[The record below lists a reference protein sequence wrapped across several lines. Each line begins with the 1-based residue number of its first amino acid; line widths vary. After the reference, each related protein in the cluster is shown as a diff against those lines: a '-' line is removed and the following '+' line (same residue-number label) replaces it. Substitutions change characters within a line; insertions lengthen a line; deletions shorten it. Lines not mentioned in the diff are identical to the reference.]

1 MRSHGFRKF
10 WNTIMIKARVE
21 SNTRHALAG
30 HRAVR
35 GLDIN
40 YDRTPDSEEYV
51 KAIPL
56 LTIDP
61 NQRLEQENYD

>member
-35 GLDIN
+35 GLDMIELQIA
-40 YDRTPDSEEYV
+40 RSMS
-51 KAIPL
+51 
-56 LTIDP
+56 
-61 NQRLEQENYD
+61 RLFLC